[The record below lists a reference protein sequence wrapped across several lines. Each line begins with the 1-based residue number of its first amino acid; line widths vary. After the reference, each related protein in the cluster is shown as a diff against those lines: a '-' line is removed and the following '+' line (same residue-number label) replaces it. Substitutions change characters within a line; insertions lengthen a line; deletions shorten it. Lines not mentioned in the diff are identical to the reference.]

1 MMLTLVAAIP
11 ILLLLIL
18 MTVFRWSG
26 TRAGIVS
33 WLATSILAVV
43 FFGLTTQVLVVSQ
56 LKGLIFSIYV
66 LGVLWPALMLYHLNN
81 EVGGINALTTWLG
94 GQVTDRALL
103 NILIAWTFTGILEG
117 IAGFGLPIAVAA
129 PMMVSLGVPALLSVS
144 AAAIGHTWAVTF
156 GNMGMVFQ
164 SLVSLSGYQEAEIVP
179 YAAAL
184 MGIACLLCGLG
195 VALILGEIRHW
206 RFVLIIAIIMSL
218 TQYLVAA
225 GGLLPLSGF
234 GASLLGLI
242 SGILF
247 SRKIKPAGGTIPVTK
262 VFWGTLASYS
272 ILAFITLLIF
282 VDGPIHRILFPFY
295 WRMELPEVTTS
306 TGIITKAGFGQMF
319 RWFSYPGTII
329 LVVIMISQTLFLRIK
344 IGTCK
349 IFKAAV
355 QKTYRTAFPVTIGI
369 IATVGLSVMMDH
381 TGMTQLL
388 AETLSNLTGKVFPVI
403 SPIIGMV
410 GAFATGSNTNSNVL
424 FVSLQKQIAGLISV
438 VPVILIST
446 QTAGGSL
453 GSMIAPAKLIVGCSN
468 VGLVGKEGQVLR
480 MTLPYSLAIGLLI
493 GLVGLILTAII
504 R

>member
-1 MMLTLVAAIP
+1 MLTLLAAIP

-33 WLATSILAVV
+33 WLVTSILAVV
-43 FFGLTTQVLVVSQ
+43 FFGLTMEVLVGSQ

-81 EVGGINALTTWLG
+81 EVGGIKALTTWLG
-94 GQVTDRALL
+94 GQVTDRAFL

-129 PMMVSLGVPALLSVS
+129 PMMVSLGIPALVSVS
-144 AAAIGHTWAVTF
+144 AAAIGHAWSVTF

-164 SLVSLSGYQEAEIVP
+164 TLVSLSGFPESEIIP
-179 YAAAL
+179 FAAVM
-184 MGIACLLCGLG
+184 MGIACLLCGLS
-195 VALILGEIRHW
+195 VACILGEMRHW
-206 RFVLIIAIIMSL
+206 RMIVIIAVLMSL
-218 TQYLVAA
+218 AQYLIAA

-234 GASLLGLI
+234 GGSLLGLV
-242 SGILF
+242 SGILL
-247 SRKIKPAGGTIPVTK
+247 SRKNKPAGGKITTPKAFTATV
-262 VFWGTLASYS
+262 ASYS
-272 ILAFITLLIF
+272 ILAFITLVIF
-282 VDGPIHRILFPFY
+282 IDGPIHRFLFPFF
-295 WRMELPEVTTS
+295 WRMEFPEVTTL
-306 TGIITKAGFGQMF
+306 TGMNTPAGFGQMF

-329 LVVIMISQTLFLRIK
+329 LVGILISQCLFLRYK
-344 IGTCK
+344 VGDGGS
-349 IFKAAV
+349 FKAAF
-355 QKTYRTAFPVTIGI
+355 QKTSKTALPVTLGI

-381 TGMTQLL
+381 AGMTQLL

-424 FVSLQKQIAGLISV
+424 FVSLQKQIASLISV
-438 VPVILIST
+438 SPVLLIAT

-453 GSMIAPAKLIVGCSN
+453 GGMIAPTKLIVGCSN